1 MDALSDFPEYE
12 EDHEGTEADGDFAG
26 GGDPRIACGEGGG
39 ALGGACGFGGGVEE
53 PAEPFAFLDGELIL
67 VELGEDGEGLAQAVI
82 GGEGGG
88 DDGLLGGGEES
99 WVDGGGAVFHFEE
112 SGGGF
117 A

>member
-12 EDHEGTEADGDFAG
+12 EAEERAEIDGDSAG
-26 GGDPRIACGEGGG
+26 GDEQRVAGGEGCG
-39 ALGGACGFGGGVEE
+39 ALGGAGGFGGGVEE
-53 PAEPFAFLDGELIL
+53 PAEPVTFLDGELIL
-67 VELGEDGEGLAQAVI
+67 VELREDGEGLAQAVI
-82 GGEGGG
+82 GGEVGG